1 MSRRRTKNKEP
12 TTVSARS
19 TASIFQD
26 GQIEHTGNEEVNKL
40 DNGETGNA
48 APKKPFGDDDD
59 IENSP
64 FIMKVL
70 YRAQDFLNEN
80 MTLLKFVQVCAFT
93 YLLEII
99 YFNYEKFEKLE
110 INYPM
115 IGFNVFGVFSGVI
128 LSFVKRG
135 ENLDMLPEFE
145 QLYSILFPLLYN
157 LIWYN
162 KNYFLPNLCLNYFIA
177 DSLHPAFSV
186 VSGVMFFNVYAEDEA
201 ITSVGIIQMALMHA
215 ILLYGFKYMG
225 DGKSFRKAESQL
237 LTVILINL
245 IFNNELVHQ
254 YLPITIFQKLI
265 ISTVIMFAAIL
276 PIFEYVPH
284 IVSMGLFAGGFYFLT
299 VYQLNSVLNEN
310 AVMWLRSYILGNE
323 EYTKILAYWLGGL
336 AVVIPVVFLTVNKLG
351 VNFRR
356 KVWHFVV
363 VVMFLFRQDI
373 LTTKIEFT
381 LICLL
386 GAIILFIG
394 AEVIRA
400 NKLTI
405 IGEYLYN
412 VLLQFQDSKDLHGPL
427 NLSYIYLI
435 VGVTLPIAY
444 DYMANE
450 RATVIRYM
458 GLIGIGLGD
467 SMASIVGRKFGS
479 LKWKGSNKSVQGTI
493 AFTVAT
499 FASIVAVD
507 HYMSTDSF
515 YTPISNWEN
524 VFVTALLTGVL
535 EGVSDLND
543 NLLVPIVMPA
553 TLEVL
558 NRCYP

>member
-1 MSRRRTKNKEP
+1 MSRRRTKNNEP
-12 TTVSARS
+12 AAVSSRS

-26 GQIEHTGNEEVNKL
+26 GQIEPAGNEEVNKP
-40 DNGETGNA
+40 DNGTTSNA
-48 APKKPFGDDDD
+48 PSNKPFGDDDD
-59 IENSP
+59 IESSP
-64 FIMKVL
+64 LIMKVL

-99 YFNYEKFEKLE
+99 YFNYDKFDKLD

-128 LSFVKRG
+128 LSFIKRD
-135 ENLDMLPEFE
+135 ENPDMLPEFE

-157 LIWYN
+157 LIWYS
-162 KNYFLPNLCLNYFIA
+162 KNHFLPNLCLNYFIA
-177 DSLHPAFSV
+177 DSLHPAFST
-186 VSGVMFFNVYAEDEA
+186 VSAVMFFNVYAEDEA
-201 ITSVGIIQMALMHA
+201 ITSMGIIQMSLMHA

-225 DGKSFRKAESQL
+225 DGKSFKKAESQM
-237 LTVILINL
+237 LTLILITL
-245 IFNNELVHQ
+245 IFNNELVYQ

-265 ISTVIMFAAIL
+265 ITTVVMFAAIL

-284 IVSMGLFAGGFYFLT
+284 IVSIGLYAAGFYFLT
-299 VYQLNSVLNEN
+299 VYQLNPVFNEN
-310 AVMWLRSYILGNE
+310 AVVWLRSYILGNE
-323 EYTKILAYWLGGL
+323 EYRNILGYWLGGL

-363 VVMFLFRQDI
+363 VVMFLFRKDI
-373 LTTKIEFT
+373 LTTNIEFT

-400 NKLTI
+400 NKLTV
-405 IGEYLYN
+405 IGEYLYK
-412 VLLQFQDSKDLHGPL
+412 VLLQFQDSKDMHGPL
-427 NLSYIYLI
+427 NLSYIYLL

-444 DYMANE
+444 DYMTNE
-450 RATVIRYM
+450 KATIIRFM

-493 AFTVAT
+493 AFVVAT

-507 HYMSTDSF
+507 HYMSTGL
-515 YTPISNWEN
+515 YTPITNWEN

-543 NLLVPIVMPA
+543 NLLVPIVMPVI
-553 TLEVL
+553 LEIL
-558 NRCYP
+558 NICYA